1 MITGIGTPNNHSNI
15 PLPKLASSLIATLFS
30 VSLERWKRTF
40 GSLGKYRGDRG
51 PVFRRA
57 PAKAHP
63 DARGRILQGAYG
75 VIVVCSSE
83 TDQAEI
89 YERLKGEGLTVKVVT
104 T

>member
-1 MITGIGTPNNHSNI
+1 MG
-15 PLPKLASSLIATLFS
+15 F
-30 VSLERWKRTF
+30 SLEELGTLSSDEPAGEGGIETPGA
-40 GSLGKYRGDRG
+40 GSYKE
-51 PVFRRA
+51 
-57 PAKAHP
+57 
-63 DARGRILQGAYG
+63 QYG

>member
-1 MITGIGTPNNHSNI
+1 MP
-15 PLPKLASSLIATLFS
+15 
-30 VSLERWKRTF
+30 
-40 GSLGKYRGDRG
+40 D
-51 PVFRRA
+51 A
-57 PAKAHP
+57 PAP
-63 DARGRILQGAYG
+63 GEGGIETPGAGSYKEQYG